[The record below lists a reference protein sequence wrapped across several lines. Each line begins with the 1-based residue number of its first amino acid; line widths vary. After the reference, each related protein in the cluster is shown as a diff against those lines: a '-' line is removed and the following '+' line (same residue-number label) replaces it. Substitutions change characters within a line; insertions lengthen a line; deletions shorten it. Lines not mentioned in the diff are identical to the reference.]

1 MFATQAPLLN
11 APAARISKPDNLG
24 ISMSTRAEKPLS
36 DSAPLMG
43 APSVSRPPITN
54 GTTSR
59 ATSSETLLK
68 LLNNNKKAPNPKPNS
83 NNLAD
88 LPATVSD
95 KDEATTDPDGRSTE
109 LYAPPPSSSTNVSEQ
124 PLIEAAVTKK
134 ASSLSDSIVDSFST
148 QSMPAQPS
156 DQDSTRK
163 RISSRDVKIPK
174 NQEAL
179 LDSDSCKFEV
189 IDSQRRL
196 TIVQLGYRR
205 SLANESP

>member
-24 ISMSTRAEKPLS
+24 ISKSTRPEKPLP
-36 DSAPLMG
+36 DSAPVMG
-43 APSVSRPPITN
+43 APSVSRPPVTN
-54 GTTSR
+54 GKTSL

-68 LLNNNKKAPNPKPNS
+68 LLKNTKKAPNPKPDS

-109 LYAPPPSSSTNVSEQ
+109 LYTPPPNNSTNVHEQ
-124 PLIEAAVTKK
+124 RLVEAAITKK
-134 ASSLSDSIVDSFST
+134 DSNLSESSVDSCST

-156 DQDSTRK
+156 NQDSTRK
-163 RISSRDVKIPK
+163 RISSRDVKVPK
-174 NQEAL
+174 DQEAL

-205 SLANESP
+205 SLAIESP